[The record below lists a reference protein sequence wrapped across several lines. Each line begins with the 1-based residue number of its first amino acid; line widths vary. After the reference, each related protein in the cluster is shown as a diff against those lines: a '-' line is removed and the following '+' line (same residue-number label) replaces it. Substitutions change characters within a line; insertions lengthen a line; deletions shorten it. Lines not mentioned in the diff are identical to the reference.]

1 MRPAAYRARLESLL
15 DMEPVFNL
23 VWALVAIAGVG
34 FWFMHRRRKPGT
46 DHSSAIGLAL
56 LVVILFPV
64 ISVSDDLWLL
74 QNPTETDSFHR
85 RDYSGGAPHFQPT
98 SVSSLPET
106 FGSELI
112 LSSWW
117 IGTADLAASPTVD
130 NPALRPVENR
140 PPPAL

>member
-1 MRPAAYRARLESLL
+1 
-15 DMEPVFNL
+15 MEPLFNF

-34 FWFMHRRRKPGT
+34 FWFIQGRRNLGS
-46 DHSSAIGLAL
+46 DHSSAVGLAL

-64 ISVSDDLWLL
+64 ISVSDDLWSL

-85 RDYSGGAPHFQPT
+85 RDYGGGTPHTQPI

-106 FGSELI
+106 FGSEL
-112 LSSWW
+112 LFSSWW
-117 IGTADLAASPTVD
+117 IGIAHAVASPTVD

>member
-1 MRPAAYRARLESLL
+1 MWPAGDLSRLESQL
-15 DMEPVFNL
+15 DMEPIFNL

-34 FWFMHRRRKPGT
+34 FWFMQGRSKPRG

-64 ISVSDDLWLL
+64 ISVSDDLWSL

-85 RDYSGGAPHFQPT
+85 RAYSGGTSHFQPIAL
-98 SVSSLPET
+98 SSLPKT
-106 FGSELI
+106 FGPEL
-112 LSSWW
+112 LFSSWR
-117 IGTADLAASPTVD
+117 IGMAHLAASPTVD